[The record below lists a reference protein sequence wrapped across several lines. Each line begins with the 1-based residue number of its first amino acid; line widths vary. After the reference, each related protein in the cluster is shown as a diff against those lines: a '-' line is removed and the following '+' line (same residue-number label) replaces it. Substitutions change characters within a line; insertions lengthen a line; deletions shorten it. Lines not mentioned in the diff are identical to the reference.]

1 MFCCINDIAHRYT
14 ILNVVGSPPQNVA
27 VGRVNKEG
35 FVPVAGM
42 AKVVWPGGTT
52 RTPQDT
58 QRSDPA
64 ALSIGWVTET
74 AWGTPALQQESRMYA
89 QQAIDEINDDFFILP
104 NTHLTLEGDFSV
116 NGNNQTAEAF
126 NAIDARATAAGRPLA
141 AVLAV
146 SSSHM
151 KTIYALQANVTVTQ
165 PSTGV
170 PIIGYYTGAGTLSD
184 STKFPNFVRLYPP
197 VSETQ
202 HIYKKAALQWGWTR
216 IGLIGD
222 PNDAFSTG
230 FFDLMNG
237 TDPSNPSNLQ
247 PPLNTE
253 GGPYDAMRLDIAY
266 AALIDLAKDTDAT
279 KDALVTAIKAKDVKV
294 IMLFGQSAFVEGIVL
309 YGVDRGIFGDGYQV
323 MVSSGSVVPSKMN
336 PRCLETMDGAVQV
349 QAFGIAP
356 QYPGLQRASKFWS
369 RHSPTLAPAGADTTT
384 PFQVDGRK
392 PRFQDASLYDS
403 IMFAAVGIDACLKD
417 GCRPVGH
424 GYEEVMP
431 YLRKTSIDGVAGRQ
445 SIKAGSNDPQV
456 REPTLFVLCAGL

>member
-64 ALSIGWVTET
+64 ALSIGWVVES
-74 AWGTPALQQESRMYA
+74 AWATPALRQESRMYA
-89 QQAIDEINDDFFILP
+89 QQAIDEINDDLYILP
-104 NTHLTLEGDFSV
+104 NTHLTLEVDERV
-116 NGNNQTAEAF
+116 NGNDLTIEAH
-126 NAIDARATAAGRPLA
+126 NAIDVRAKAAGRPLA
-141 AVLAV
+141 AVLAG

-151 KTIYALQANVTVTQ
+151 KTIYAPQANVTVTQ

-170 PIIGYYTGAGTLSD
+170 PIIGYYTGAALLSD

-222 PNDAFSTG
+222 PNDAFSTT
-230 FFDLMNG
+230 FFNLMNG

-247 PPLNTE
+247 PPLNAE
-253 GGPYDAMRLDIAY
+253 GGPYDAMRLDIAH
-266 AALIDLAKDTDAT
+266 AALIDLGKDTNTT
-279 KDALVTAIKAKDVKV
+279 KDALVAAIKAKDVKV
-294 IMLFGQSAFVEGIVL
+294 IMLFGHTAFIEGIVL

-323 MVSSGSVVPSKMN
+323 MVSSAVFPSTMN
-336 PRCLETMDGAVQV
+336 PRCRETMDGAVQIE
-349 QAFGIAP
+349 AFGIAP

-369 RHSPTLAPAGADTTT
+369 SHPPTLAPAGADTTT
-384 PFQVDGRK
+384 PFQVFGRT
-392 PRFQDASLYDS
+392 PRFPDAALYDS

-431 YLRKTSIDGVAGRQ
+431 YLRKTFIDGVTGRQ

-456 REPTLFVLCAGL
+456 REMKRDTT